1 MKKIIMST
9 NENDTLNI
17 MLNELAERISDV
29 AEEYRV
35 YLFADG
41 ETATEFLNGSI
52 DVDDIISELA
62 EKFENNDINDT
73 VKKYAIKALDNYKA
87 NEFQR
92 SRITIAYYA
101 YAWAFNELWEQ
112 AVGEYVSEVFGG

>member
-1 MKKIIMST
+1 MKKITMNT

-17 MLNELAERISDV
+17 MLDELAERVSNV
-29 AEEYRV
+29 AEEHHV

-41 ETATEFLNGSI
+41 ETATEFLNNSI
-52 DVDDIISELA
+52 DVDEITSELA
-62 EKFENNDINDT
+62 TEFENSDINDT
-73 VKKYAIKALDNYKA
+73 VKKFAVKALDNYKA
-87 NEFQR
+87 NDFQR

-101 YAWAFNELWEQ
+101 YSWAFNELWEQ

>member
-1 MKKIIMST
+1 MNT

-17 MLNELAERISDV
+17 LLDELAERISDI
-29 AEEYRV
+29 AEEYKV
-35 YLFADG
+35 YLFTDG

-52 DVDDIISELA
+52 DVGEITSELA
-62 EKFENNDINDT
+62 TEFESNDINDT
-73 VKKYAIKALDNYKA
+73 VKKYAVKALDNYKA
-87 NEFQR
+87 NDFQR

-112 AVGEYVSEVFGG
+112 AVSEYVSEVFGG